1 MFETYPRCLP
11 MPTTGVKYLVA
22 MLTFPGM
29 YAAAGVYF
37 ASELEG
43 QKDEAPKPSGKND
56 ATRLVCGFIKMDLFY
71 LHLIFLYFFCF

>member
-1 MFETYPRCLP
+1 

-56 ATRLVCGFIKMDLFY
+56 ATRFKSSFSARTYEVLLRLQVGRCLSKL
-71 LHLIFLYFFCF
+71 CCW